1 MGGVEHVCG
10 SVEYVYGSCV
20 CQHVGVFVY
29 RGIDIVERLTS
40 SSIFPFPLH
49 VVQAPRS
56 SHLSASRVPHPPTQ
70 PQSRPSDCG
79 TAKKKK
85 ANHRPAKILLPEPSV
100 YPYSDPTASPTPHP
114 SHPLPSTKLLHRPS
128 GVNIRYFHIAH
139 AHTQTPK
146 KQTTRKARR
155 SDGSCPRPRP
165 RTRTHITPAC
175 FSLTHRVRGVHE
187 LVSRQAGETPRCL
200 SACLP
205 AAH

>member
-85 ANHRPAKILLPEPSV
+85 PTIVPPRSSSQSRLSIRTRIRRHRQPL
-100 YPYSDPTASPTPHP
+100 THP
-114 SHPLPSTKLLHRPS
+114 IRSRRLNSCIGHRGLTSGISTSLMHTHRHQKNRLQGRPV
-128 GVNIRYFHIAH
+128 GRTVPAH
-139 AHTQTPK
+139 AHGHGH
-146 KQTTRKARR
+146 ARISR
-155 SDGSCPRPRP
+155 L
-165 RTRTHITPAC
+165 H
-175 FSLTHRVRGVHE
+175 
-187 LVSRQAGETPRCL
+187 VSA
-200 SACLP
+200 
-205 AAH
+205 